1 MSLKSVMAKV
11 AGIEKEKVE
20 LSTERVELATLDQ
33 LLTNFIS
40 ATKREKESA
49 DEYLILKTDIA
60 RAKQRIEDNLLISE
74 RTVQQFNQFEKDAKA
89 LGLNLPPDVQKNLDA
104 LKKGISVYS
113 RYIKNLNSI
122 KL

>member
-1 MSLKSVMAKV
+1 MNTTKSVYNRLFAEDK
-11 AGIEKEKVE
+11 IELGKHE
-20 LSTERVELATLDQ
+20 VELATLDQ

-74 RTVQQFNQFEKDAKA
+74 RTIQQYNQFEKDAKA

-104 LKKGISVYS
+104 LKKGVSVYS

>member
-1 MSLKSVMAKV
+1 MKSVYNRLFA
-11 AGIEKEKVE
+11 EDKVE
-20 LSTERVELATLDQ
+20 LGKHEVELATLDQ

-74 RTVQQFNQFEKDAKA
+74 RTIQQYNQFEKDAKA

-104 LKKGISVYS
+104 LKKGVSVYS

>member
-1 MSLKSVMAKV
+1 MNTTKSVYNKLFS
-11 AGIEKEKVE
+11 EDKVE
-20 LSTERVELATLDQ
+20 LGKHEVELATLDQ

-74 RTVQQFNQFEKDAKA
+74 RTIQQYNQFEKDAKA

-104 LKKGISVYS
+104 LKKGVSVYS

>member
-1 MSLKSVMAKV
+1 MNTTKSVYNRLFA
-11 AGIEKEKVE
+11 EDKVE
-20 LSTERVELATLDQ
+20 LGKHEVELATLDQ

-74 RTVQQFNQFEKDAKA
+74 RTIQQYNQFEKDAKA

-104 LKKGISVYS
+104 LKKGVSVYS